1 MTLTVSDL
9 LLYSGALLIL
19 FLTPGP
25 VWVALVARAL
35 SGGFNAA
42 WPLALGVVV
51 GDVLW
56 PFLAILGVSWIVS
69 VYGGFIDA
77 LRWIAA
83 ATFLIMGALILKN
96 ANADLSRD
104 SRLTRPGMWAGFL
117 AGLAVIIGNP
127 KAILF
132 YMGMLPGFFDV
143 SRVTWADMAVISLIS
158 AAVPLFGNLML
169 ALSIDRVKRLLSSP
183 EAVRRTNI
191 VAGCLLIGIG
201 FLIPFT

>member
-1 MTLTVSDL
+1 MTLTASDL

-143 SRVTWADMAVISLIS
+143 SRVTWADMAMISLIS

-191 VAGCLLIGIG
+191 VAGCLLIGVG

>member
-1 MTLTVSDL
+1 MTLTASDL

-191 VAGCLLIGIG
+191 VAGCLLIGVG

>member
-1 MTLTVSDL
+1 MTLGL
-9 LLYSGALLIL
+9 AEIALYSGALLIL

-35 SGGFNAA
+35 SGGFGAA

-77 LRWIAA
+77 LRWVAS
-83 ATFLIMGALILKN
+83 ATFVIMGVLILKH
-96 ANADLSRD
+96 ADADIRGN
-104 SRLTRPGMWAGFL
+104 SRLTRPGMWAGFV

-132 YMGMLPGFFDV
+132 YMGMLPGFFDIA
-143 SRVTWADMAVISLIS
+143 SVTWADMAVISLVS
-158 AAVPLFGNLML
+158 AVVPLLGNLAL
-169 ALSIDRVKRLLSSP
+169 ALSIDRVKRLLASAR
-183 EAVRRTNI
+183 AVRRTNI
-191 VAGCLLIGIG
+191 VAGCLLVGVGVVIA
-201 FLIPFT
+201 FA